1 MVRYASIEEQVDKD
15 FERARRLAFLRRMIA
30 RLRNDGGSERL
41 LSFEEARK
49 SLGAYGKIYLGM
61 RVVPVEKIVG
71 SVGRHRD
78 FDRAFLPVRASARE
92 RWKRV
97 DRAFYRAVDLPPV
110 SLYKIGDAY
119 FVQDGNNRVSVA
131 RYQGVEMIDAEVVEL
146 RAREPAV
153 SASTTRSG
161 ATERK
166 GENDG
171 RFATA

>member
-15 FERARRLAFLRRMIA
+15 FERARRLAFLRRVIA

-49 SLGAYGKIYLGM
+49 SLGAYGKVYLGM
-61 RVVPVEKIVG
+61 RVVPVKKIVG

-131 RYQGVEMIDAEVVEL
+131 RYQGVELIDAEVVEL
-146 RAREPAV
+146 RAPKPAV
-153 SASTTRSG
+153 SELTSQAGTSEDR
-161 ATERK
+161 R
-166 GENDG
+166 ENDG
-171 RFATA
+171 RPAAA